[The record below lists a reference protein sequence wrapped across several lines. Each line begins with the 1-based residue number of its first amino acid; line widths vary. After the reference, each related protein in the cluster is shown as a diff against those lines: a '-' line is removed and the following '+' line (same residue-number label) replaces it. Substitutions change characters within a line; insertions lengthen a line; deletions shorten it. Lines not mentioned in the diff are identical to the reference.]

1 MRESRTKNV
10 IKNFSKEPIDFIL
23 LAIVFTMLALGI
35 VMVLSASSP
44 TSLAE
49 TGSSYDYV
57 KTQALSAILGLAA
70 MFIVS
75 KIDYRIYKK
84 FDNLI
89 YIVVI
94 ILLASVTVMGAS
106 EGGAKRWINLGFI
119 SFQPSEVAKI
129 GLIIFY
135 ASLLTKNK
143 ERLGELWGGF
153 FYPIMYLLPIIGI
166 LVGLQ
171 NHLSATILIVMIIAV
186 MMLMA
191 GSKLRYFLTFG
202 TAGAGAGLAALFL
215 YAKITK
221 KGLFRITRL
230 VTFLDPFADIQDAG
244 WQIVQSL
251 YAIGSGGL
259 FGVGL
264 GNSTQKYLYIPEAH
278 NDFIF
283 SIIAEELGFLGCV
296 FVIIL
301 FALFIW
307 RGILIAVKAPDMFG
321 SLIAAGITTM
331 VGLQAII
338 NIAVVTSSMPNTGMP
353 LPFFSYGGTS
363 LLILMASVG
372 ILLNISRASRT
383 K

>member
-1 MRESRTKNV
+1 M
-10 IKNFSKEPIDFIL
+10 L
-23 LAIVFTMLALGI
+23 LR
-35 VMVLSASSP
+35 
-44 TSLAE
+44 
-49 TGSSYDYV
+49 D
-57 KTQALSAILGLAA
+57 
-70 MFIVS
+70 
-75 KIDYRIYKK
+75 
-84 FDNLI
+84 
-89 YIVVI
+89 
-94 ILLASVTVMGAS
+94 
-106 EGGAKRWINLGFI
+106 GAKRWIDLGFI

-143 ERLGELWGGF
+143 ERLGEMWKGF
-153 FYPIMYLLPIIGI
+153 FYPFVWIAPIVAI
-166 LVGLQ
+166 LFGLQ
-171 NHLSATILIVMIIAV
+171 NHLSATILICAIVSI

-191 GSKLRYFLTFG
+191 GTKLKYFLTFG
-202 TAGAGAGLAALFL
+202 ITGVSILGGGIIISALL
-215 YAKITK
+215 TG
-221 KGLFRITRL
+221 KGVFRITRL
-230 VTFLDPFADIQDAG
+230 ITFIDPFKDVQGAG
-244 WQIVQSL
+244 WQVVQSL

-307 RGILIAVKAPDMFG
+307 RGILIAMKAPDMFG
-321 SLIAAGITTM
+321 SLIAIGITSM

-363 LLILMASVG
+363 LLILMISVG
-372 ILLNISRASRT
+372 ILLNISRAS
-383 K
+383 KSK